1 MRLEA
6 PLPARRLVS
15 LTPLI
20 DVVFILL
27 MFFMLATRF
36 EHWQRLP
43 FATAEAGPGHGHQ
56 GAVLVRLLEG
66 DRLDLGGVPLDP
78 ADLPDALADRLERDA
93 DLRVLVQAA
102 AGVPLQR
109 AVAVLDLL
117 DEAGVGNATLLAAP
131 GAPGGDGR
139 P

>member
-1 MRLEA
+1 MRLEGA
-6 PLPARRLVS
+6 LPTRRLVS

-43 FATAEAGPGHGHQ
+43 LDTAEAGPGHGPQ
-56 GAVLVRLLEG
+56 GAVLLRLLDG
-66 DRLDLGGVPLDP
+66 DRMDLGGLPLDP
-78 ADLPDALADRLERDA
+78 AELPDTIAGRLERA
-93 DLRVLVQAA
+93 AELRVLVQAG

-109 AVAVLDLL
+109 AIFVLDML
-117 DEAGVGNATLLAAP
+117 DEAGVRDATLLAAP
-131 GAPGGDGR
+131 GATLGEGR